1 MSAFKGRYLVP
12 ISLVFLAFSAIYA
25 KKRNFIFFLIFAL
38 AIAAIYLIFGRK
50 KERDVNFPIVA
61 VLLLFA
67 SLLACVR
74 GEMSFCVA
82 DALCEKY
89 SGEHTVRGYVVETV
103 ERTDYFS
110 ELVVRT
116 ESVDGE
122 SATFRISVV
131 SEFDP
136 DLERGDLVELDV
148 NILPREDYLAENSYG
163 EISEGLVALVRS
175 AESIRLCD
183 GEPLPTLALASLNS
197 HLSSL
202 LRTELGTKF
211 GSLASAL
218 LLGNR
223 ELLARDTLRD
233 FRRAGV
239 YHMLAL
245 SGMHVAILI
254 GLLEVLLRGMFV
266 PKRARVI
273 ILAAC
278 SLLYVALTGFLLS
291 ACRAMLMLWAVY
303 AAYLLGRRG
312 DSMTALF
319 ASVSLIVL
327 VSPNAVFDASLLL
340 SFASTFGVIASVM
353 IAGRLKKQK
362 SPAEHGF
369 FVEILLTVGRK
380 IASAILTSVC
390 VTVCTLPL
398 IYIFF
403 GEFSLATF
411 ISNLFMGAVC
421 EIFMIFALAVLLLSR
436 FTALAPLGSAVSA
449 ITNAIGSL
457 MLETCSEI
465 SSWDGV
471 VVSLEYFGVGVCT
484 FILLISSLILFGI
497 KLKRI
502 SYLGI
507 PCLCFALVFSASVLG
522 TYISRQNTVRA
533 EYIEG
538 DALVLSSNEK
548 IYLCDAS
555 NGRGGALYDAV
566 ALAGENCFTEID
578 GVILTH
584 YHSYHAVTLGRL
596 CRDHLVRAVYLP
608 IPQNEKELTAMRSVV
623 RVLEEAGTD
632 AYLFSAGEELDL
644 LDGRLL
650 ISERAY
656 GEGYAHPSV
665 IISFSFGESKISLI
679 ERPTFGTHLENSGRL
694 AEQISESNVVIL
706 GSDGRAPREEYSL
719 FDLIP
724 EDCEVYFYDFEGM
737 ELSDFD
743 GAMSSGRVYFDVKYK
758 KYDLK

>member
-1 MSAFKGRYLVP
+1 MNAFKGRYLVP

-38 AIAAIYLIFGRK
+38 AIAVFCLIFGK
-50 KERDVNFPIVA
+50 KKTRGVNFRTVVA
-61 VLLLFA
+61 LLIFA

-74 GEMSFCVA
+74 GEVSFCVA

-89 SGEHTVRGYVVETV
+89 SGEHTVCGYVVEVV

-110 ELVVRT
+110 ELVMRT

-122 SATFRISVV
+122 DVTTRISVV
-131 SEFDP
+131 AEFDP
-136 DLERGDLVELDV
+136 VLERGDLVELDV
-148 NILPREDYLAENSYG
+148 NILPRGEYLEENSYG
-163 EISEGLVALVRS
+163 EISETLVAVIKS
-175 AESIRLCD
+175 GESIRLCD
-183 GEPLPTLALASLNS
+183 GEPLPTLALASLNAR
-197 HLSSL
+197 LSAL
-202 LRTELGTKF
+202 LRTELGTKY

-239 YHMLAL
+239 YHILAL

-278 SLLYVALTGFLLS
+278 SIFYVALTGFLLS

-327 VSPNAVFDASLLL
+327 ISPSAVFDASLLL

-353 IAGRLKKQK
+353 IVGHIENQK
-362 SPAEHGF
+362 SPTEHGF
-369 FVEILLTVGRK
+369 FVELLLAVGRK
-380 IASAILTSVC
+380 IAGSLLSSVC

-411 ISNLFMGAVC
+411 VSNLFMGAVC
-421 EIFMIFALAVLLLSR
+421 EIFMILALAALLLSR
-436 FTALAPLGSAVSA
+436 FPPLAYLCNAVSA
-449 ITNAIGSL
+449 ITNAVGSL
-457 MLETCSEI
+457 MLGACSEI

-471 VVSLEYFGVGVCT
+471 VVSLQYFAVGVCT
-484 FILLISSLILFGI
+484 FLLLISSLVLFGI

-507 PCLCFALVFSASVLG
+507 PCLCFVFVFSVSVLG
-522 TYISRQNTVRA
+522 AYISRSDTVRA

-538 DALVLSSNEK
+538 DALVLSSNDGV
-548 IYLCDAS
+548 YLCDAS

-584 YHSYHAVTLGRL
+584 YHSYHAVTLGRI
-596 CRDHLVRAVYLP
+596 CRDYLVRAVYLP
-608 IPQNEKELTAMRSVV
+608 IPQNEKELTAMRSIV
-623 RVLEEAGTD
+623 RVLDEVGTD

-644 LDGRLL
+644 LDGKLL
-650 ISERAY
+650 VSERAY
-656 GEGYAHPSV
+656 GEGYTHPSV
-665 IISFSFGESKISLI
+665 VISLTFGESKLTLI
-679 ERPTFGTHLENSGRL
+679 ERPTFGTHLEASGRL
-694 AEQISESNVVIL
+694 AEQISDSNVVIF
-706 GSDGRAPREEYSL
+706 GSDGRAPRKEYSL
-719 FDLIP
+719 FTLIP

-743 GAMSSGRVYFDVKYK
+743 DAMSSGRVYFDVKYK